1 MIAVINGWDFAGRK
15 KVNLAETKE
24 KFSPFMLHIEWE
36 GEFSGFLSGACQNKI
51 VEWKVQF
58 QDSEAFE

>member
-1 MIAVINGWDFAGRK
+1 MRFCWEK

-51 VEWKVQF
+51 VEWKVHSFNF
-58 QDSEAFE
+58 QESEAFE